1 MATLLMWLFAGL
13 VNVVV
18 SYSYVELCLTLERAG
33 SDYLFIKEGMGDMV
47 AVAIM
52 WMLVF
57 VRLGD
62 SSKFFYFSSVSCFS
76 M

>member
-18 SYSYVELCLTLERAG
+18 SYSYVELCLTFERAG
-33 SDYLFIKEGMGDMV
+33 SDYLFIKEGMGDVV

-57 VRLGD
+57 VRFRD
-62 SSKFFYFSSVSCFS
+62 FSKFYSSVN
-76 M
+76 